1 MIYNLQT
8 YLLLFMSYAILGW
21 IIEVILKYIEFKR
34 LINRGFLIGPWL
46 PIYGFG
52 AILIT
57 LLLQKYQGDPF
68 PLFALSMIIC
78 GVLEYLTSYILEKV
92 FRARWWDYST
102 NKFNI
107 NGRISLNTMIP
118 FGICGVLVINYLNP
132 FFIKLYETIDYKTLI
147 TILATILTIFIIDNI
162 VSLNVLSIIRKD
174 NKLLEKDNT
183 EEMSKKVMAK
193 IANSGFLVKRLL
205 LAFPNFRHIGIVI
218 SKKTKKA
225 LAKINKQREIMKSSE
240 VRIEKLEEKYRKRI
254 SKERERSNRKILK
267 TIEKLNNNRKQ

>member
-1 MIYNLQT
+1 MIYSLQT
-8 YLLLFMSYAILGW
+8 YLLLFLSYAILGW

-57 LLLQKYQGDPF
+57 ILLHKYHGDPF

-78 GVLEYLTSYILEKV
+78 GILEYLTSYVLEKV

-107 NGRISLNTMIP
+107 NGRVSLNTMIP

-132 FFIKLYETIDYKTLI
+132 FFLKLYHTIGDKTLVI
-147 TILATILTIFIIDNI
+147 ILGIILPIFIIDNI

-183 EEMSKKVMAK
+183 EEMSKKVK
-193 IANSGFLVKRLL
+193 EL
-205 LAFPNFRHIGIVI
+205 LASINWKERRLINAFPTAKYFGTAIKENID
-218 SKKTKKA
+218 KAKTKIEEKQNQIINETN
-225 LAKINKQREIMKSSE
+225 AKINMLKEEYDNKINYLKEQSE
-240 VRIEKLEEKYRKRI
+240 KRLNKLKK
-254 SKERERSNRKILK
+254 
-267 TIEKLNNNRKQ
+267 

>member
-1 MIYNLQT
+1 MTYNIQT
-8 YLLLFMSYAILGW
+8 YILLFMSYAILGW
-21 IIEVILKYIEFKR
+21 IIEVVLKYIEFKR

-52 AILIT
+52 ALLIT

-78 GVLEYLTSYILEKV
+78 GTLEYLTSYILEKI

-107 NGRISLNTMIP
+107 NGRVSLNTMIP
-118 FGICGVLVINYLNP
+118 FGICGVLIINYLNP
-132 FFIKLYETIDYKTLI
+132 FFLKLYQTINSKTLVI
-147 TILATILTIFIIDNI
+147 ILVIILPIFIIDNI

-193 IANSGFLVKRLL
+193 IASSGFLVKRLL
-205 LAFPNFRHIGIVI
+205 LAFPTFKHIGLALG
-218 SKKTKKA
+218 KKTKKA
-225 LAKINKQREIMKSSE
+225 LEKINKQRKIMKSSE
-240 VRIEKLEEKYRKRI
+240 AKIEKLEKKYQRKISKAREESNKKILRISERLNDDRKR
-254 SKERERSNRKILK
+254 
-267 TIEKLNNNRKQ
+267 